1 MIKWK
6 KCDAMIIDLKR
17 FTKEKDVICPIVDRW
32 GSYDGR
38 KLKFNVKSG
47 WYSIKLG
54 NKAKINRLATP
65 LEIEKTLKNEKSY
78 IGYPIGEEFIPSNF
92 DSLRRQGKSESIRYR
107 LGNAS
112 QRLFIPARI
121 SALSDGRFYF
131 YKDEPGHQRETLQAI
146 KDCFDRK
153 EGIKSIKGV
162 TPEQRLLF
170 ILARLYQNSYEAFQ
184 ELERTKLEAGARRRA
199 LEKFK
204 LDFGLSL
211 RNVISESGG
220 TYKSH
225 IKRNN
230 GYLVEWEVG
239 GQIIKS
245 HLNDDMRIINAGF
258 CLSGEDQKHSMS
270 SLSLLAQIFQR
281 EEGSLYITRE

>member
-1 MIKWK
+1 MV
-6 KCDAMIIDLKR
+6 IDLQR
-17 FTKEKDVICPIVDRW
+17 FTKDKDVICPIVNGW
-32 GSYDGR
+32 GSFNGR
-38 KLKFNVKSG
+38 KLKFRVKSG

-65 LEIEKTLKNEKSY
+65 LEVEKTLKNAKSY
-78 IGYPIGEEFIPSNF
+78 IGYPIGEEFIPANF
-92 DSLRRQGKSESIRYR
+92 DSLRRQGRDESIRFH
-107 LGNAS
+107 LGNTAS
-112 QRLFIPARI
+112 RLFIPARI

-131 YKDEPGHQRETLQAI
+131 YKDEPRHQKQTLDNIKECFNKKESI
-146 KDCFDRK
+146 KD
-153 EGIKSIKGV
+153 IKGV

-184 ELERTKLEAGARRRA
+184 ELERTKLSEGARKRA

-204 LDFGLSL
+204 LDFGIRL
-211 RNVISESGG
+211 RDVISESGG

-225 IKRNN
+225 IKRGN

-245 HLNDDMRIINAGF
+245 HLNDDMRIVNAGF